1 LLISFLMRSLRKSN
15 FKDFLEISIMLLIS
29 IKTFERSASRYLIDF
44 RRILLHGLMF
54 ILPLSNKLSSM
65 SRHCPVLAFQLLTLL
80 RSLKL
85 MPPTLVTVVFSSSKF
100 IPTNLNKLFVS
111 IKEFGIQLKRIIV
124 LVRKKF
130 YV

>member
-1 LLISFLMRSLRKSN
+1 LLISFLMRSLRKPN